1 MKNLSILIPTY
12 NDVCCQL
19 VNDLQSQAAAL
30 GIDYEIIVADD
41 GSTDEAVLRQNRTI
55 NALPYCR
62 LLERGTNSGRAVIRN
77 VLASEARYPWLL
89 FIDSDMTVCRT
100 DFIERYVSTV
110 GDVVYGGLV
119 IRHTTRQNLRARYEL
134 SRASEHTLE
143 RRRQSPYHDFHTAN
157 FMIRR
162 DLMLT
167 HPFDE
172 RFSRYGYEDVL
183 LGKTLQMNAIGIE
196 HIDNPLSFEIF
207 ESNAAFVS
215 KTEEG
220 LQTLYSFRHELRGY
234 SRMIDFT
241 EQHPIV
247 SVLIRCWHHIA
258 KKWERR
264 HLCSNAP
271 TLCVFTLY
279 RLGYFLSLKR

>member
-183 LGKTLQMNAIGIE
+183 LGKILQMNAIGIE

>member
-55 NALPYCR
+55 NALPCCR
-62 LLERGTNSGRAVIRN
+62 LLERGMNSGRAVIRN
-77 VLASEARYPWLL
+77 VLANEARYPWLL

-100 DFIERYVSTV
+100 DFIERYILTV

-241 EQHPIV
+241 EQHPVV

>member
-100 DFIERYVSTV
+100 DFIERYISTV

-241 EQHPIV
+241 EQHPVV

>member
-30 GIDYEIIVADD
+30 GIEYEIIVADD

-62 LLERGTNSGRAVIRN
+62 LLERGMNSGRAVIRN
-77 VLASEARYPWLL
+77 VLANEARYPWLL

-100 DFIERYVSTV
+100 DFIERYITTV

-220 LQTLYSFRHELRGY
+220 LQTLYRFRHELRGY

-241 EQHPIV
+241 EQHPVV

>member
-1 MKNLSILIPTY
+1 M
-12 NDVCCQL
+12 
-19 VNDLQSQAAAL
+19 NDLQSQAAAL

-55 NALPYCR
+55 NALPCCR
-62 LLERGTNSGRAVIRN
+62 LLERGMNSGRAVIRN
-77 VLASEARYPWLL
+77 VLANEARYPWLL

-100 DFIERYVSTV
+100 DFIERYISTV

-162 DLMLT
+162 DLILT

-241 EQHPIV
+241 EQHPVV

>member
-1 MKNLSILIPTY
+1 MLFSIIIPAFNAETRLWKLL
-12 NDVCCQL
+12 DSIRRQTFR
-19 VNDLQSQAAAL
+19 
-30 GIDYEIIVADD
+30 DYEIIVADD

-55 NALPYCR
+55 NALPCCR
-62 LLERGTNSGRAVIRN
+62 LLERGMNSGRAVIRN
-77 VLASEARYPWLL
+77 VLANEARYPWLL

-100 DFIERYVSTV
+100 DFIERYISTV

-134 SRASEHTLE
+134 SWASEHTLE

-241 EQHPIV
+241 EQHPVV

>member
-62 LLERGTNSGRAVIRN
+62 LFERGTNSGRAVIRN

-241 EQHPIV
+241 EQHPVV

-271 TLCVFTLY
+271 TLCIFTLY

>member
-30 GIDYEIIVADD
+30 GIEYEIIVADD

-55 NALPYCR
+55 NALPCCR
-62 LLERGTNSGRAVIRN
+62 LLERGMNSGRAVIRN
-77 VLASEARYPWLL
+77 VLANEARYPWLL

-100 DFIERYVSTV
+100 DFIERYISTV

-241 EQHPIV
+241 EQHPVV

>member
-1 MKNLSILIPTY
+1 
-12 NDVCCQL
+12 L

-62 LLERGTNSGRAVIRN
+62 LLERGMNSGRAVIRN

-100 DFIERYVSTV
+100 DFIERYISTV

-241 EQHPIV
+241 EQHPVV

-271 TLCVFTLY
+271 TLCIFTLY

>member
-41 GSTDEAVLRQNRTI
+41 GSTDEAVLRQNRTV
-55 NALPYCR
+55 NALPCCR
-62 LLERGTNSGRAVIRN
+62 LLERGMNSGRAVIRN

-241 EQHPIV
+241 EQHPVV

>member
-55 NALPYCR
+55 NALPCCR
-62 LLERGTNSGRAVIRN
+62 LLERGMNSGRAVIRN

-134 SRASEHTLE
+134 SWASEHTLE

-241 EQHPIV
+241 EQHPVV

>member
-55 NALPYCR
+55 NALPCCR
-62 LLERGTNSGRAVIRN
+62 LLERGMNSGRAVIRN
-77 VLASEARYPWLL
+77 VLANEARYPWLL

-100 DFIERYVSTV
+100 DFIERYISTV

-220 LQTLYSFRHELRGY
+220 LQTLYRFRHELRGY

-241 EQHPIV
+241 EQHPVV

>member
-55 NALPYCR
+55 NVLPYCR
-62 LLERGTNSGRAVIRN
+62 LLERGMNSGRAVIRN
-77 VLASEARYPWLL
+77 VLANEARYPWLL

-100 DFIERYVSTV
+100 DFIERYISTV

-241 EQHPIV
+241 EQHPVV

>member
-41 GSTDEAVLRQNRTI
+41 GSTDEAVLRQNRTV
-55 NALPYCR
+55 NALPCCR
-62 LLERGTNSGRAVIRN
+62 LLERGMNSGRAVIRN

-100 DFIERYVSTV
+100 DFIERYISTV

-241 EQHPIV
+241 EQHPVV

-271 TLCVFTLY
+271 TLCIFTLY

>member
-41 GSTDEAVLRQNRTI
+41 GSTDEAVLHQNRTI
-55 NALPYCR
+55 NALPCCR
-62 LLERGTNSGRAVIRN
+62 LLELGMNSGRAVIRN
-77 VLASEARYPWLL
+77 VLANEARYPWLL

-100 DFIERYVSTV
+100 DFIERYITTV

-241 EQHPIV
+241 EQHPVV

>member
-1 MKNLSILIPTY
+1 
-12 NDVCCQL
+12 
-19 VNDLQSQAAAL
+19 
-30 GIDYEIIVADD
+30 
-41 GSTDEAVLRQNRTI
+41 
-55 NALPYCR
+55 
-62 LLERGTNSGRAVIRN
+62 
-77 VLASEARYPWLL
+77 
-89 FIDSDMTVCRT
+89 
-100 DFIERYVSTV
+100 
-110 GDVVYGGLV
+110 
-119 IRHTTRQNLRARYEL
+119 
-134 SRASEHTLE
+134 
-143 RRRQSPYHDFHTAN
+143 
-157 FMIRR
+157 MIRR

-241 EQHPIV
+241 EQHPVV

>member
-1 MKNLSILIPTY
+1 
-12 NDVCCQL
+12 
-19 VNDLQSQAAAL
+19 LQSQAAAL

-41 GSTDEAVLRQNRTI
+41 GSTDEAVLHQNRTI

-62 LLERGTNSGRAVIRN
+62 LLERGTNCGRAVIRN

-100 DFIERYVSTV
+100 DFIERYISTV

-134 SRASEHTLE
+134 SWASEHTLE

-241 EQHPIV
+241 EQHPVV

>member
-41 GSTDEAVLRQNRTI
+41 GSTDEAVLRQNRTV
-55 NALPYCR
+55 NALPCCR
-62 LLERGTNSGRAVIRN
+62 LLERGMNSGRAVIRN

-183 LGKTLQMNAIGIE
+183 LGKTLQMSAIGIE

-241 EQHPIV
+241 EQHPVV

>member
-100 DFIERYVSTV
+100 DFIERYISTV

-241 EQHPIV
+241 EQHPVV

-264 HLCSNAP
+264 LLCSNAP

>member
-62 LLERGTNSGRAVIRN
+62 LLERGMNSGRAVIRN

-220 LQTLYSFRHELRGY
+220 LQTLYRFRHELRGY

-241 EQHPIV
+241 EQHPVV

>member
-41 GSTDEAVLRQNRTI
+41 GSTDEAVLCQNRTV
-55 NALPYCR
+55 NALPCCR
-62 LLERGTNSGRAVIRN
+62 LLERGMNSGRAVIRN
-77 VLASEARYPWLL
+77 VLANEARYPWLL

-100 DFIERYVSTV
+100 DFIERYISTV

-241 EQHPIV
+241 EQHPVV

>member
-55 NALPYCR
+55 NALPCCR
-62 LLERGTNSGRAVIRN
+62 LLERGMNSGRAVIRN
-77 VLASEARYPWLL
+77 VLANEARYPWLL

-100 DFIERYVSTV
+100 DFIERYISTV

-241 EQHPIV
+241 EQHPVV

>member
-55 NALPYCR
+55 NALPCCR
-62 LLERGTNSGRAVIRN
+62 LLERGMNSGRAVIRN
-77 VLASEARYPWLL
+77 VLANEARYPWLL

-100 DFIERYVSTV
+100 DFIERYISTV

-183 LGKTLQMNAIGIE
+183 LGKTLHMNAIGIE

-241 EQHPIV
+241 EQHPVV

>member
-41 GSTDEAVLRQNRTI
+41 GSTDEAVLHQNRTI
-55 NALPYCR
+55 NALPCCR
-62 LLERGTNSGRAVIRN
+62 LLERGMNSGRAVIRN
-77 VLASEARYPWLL
+77 VLANEARYPWLL

-100 DFIERYVSTV
+100 DFIERYISTV

-143 RRRQSPYHDFHTAN
+143 RRRQSPYHDFHTAH

-241 EQHPIV
+241 EQHPVV

>member
-100 DFIERYVSTV
+100 DFIERYISTV

-207 ESNAAFVS
+207 ESNAAFVC

-241 EQHPIV
+241 EQHPVV

>member
-55 NALPYCR
+55 NALPCCR
-62 LLERGTNSGRAVIRN
+62 LLERGMNSGRAVIRN
-77 VLASEARYPWLL
+77 VLANEARYPWLL

-100 DFIERYVSTV
+100 DFIERYITTV

-241 EQHPIV
+241 EQHPVV

>member
-41 GSTDEAVLRQNRTI
+41 GSTDETVLHQNRTI
-55 NALPYCR
+55 NALPCCR
-62 LLERGTNSGRAVIRN
+62 LLERGMNSGRAVIRN
-77 VLASEARYPWLL
+77 VLANEARYPWLL

-100 DFIERYVSTV
+100 DFIERYISTV

-167 HPFDE
+167 HPFD
-172 RFSRYGYEDVL
+172 
-183 LGKTLQMNAIGIE
+183 
-196 HIDNPLSFEIF
+196 
-207 ESNAAFVS
+207 
-215 KTEEG
+215 
-220 LQTLYSFRHELRGY
+220 
-234 SRMIDFT
+234 
-241 EQHPIV
+241 
-247 SVLIRCWHHIA
+247 
-258 KKWERR
+258 
-264 HLCSNAP
+264 
-271 TLCVFTLY
+271 
-279 RLGYFLSLKR
+279 

>member
-55 NALPYCR
+55 NALSYCR
-62 LLERGTNSGRAVIRN
+62 LLERGMNSGRAVIRN
-77 VLASEARYPWLL
+77 VLVNEARYPWLL

-241 EQHPIV
+241 EQHPVV

-264 HLCSNAP
+264 HLSSNAP

>member
-41 GSTDEAVLRQNRTI
+41 GSTDEAVLHQNRTI
-55 NALPYCR
+55 NALHYCR
-62 LLERGTNSGRAVIRN
+62 LLERGMNSGRAVIRN

-100 DFIERYVSTV
+100 DFIERYISTV

-241 EQHPIV
+241 EQHPVV

>member
-241 EQHPIV
+241 EQHPVV

>member
-55 NALPYCR
+55 NALPCCR
-62 LLERGTNSGRAVIRN
+62 LLERGMNSGRAVIRN
-77 VLASEARYPWLL
+77 VLANEARYPWLL

-100 DFIERYVSTV
+100 DFIERYISTV

-162 DLMLT
+162 DLILT

-241 EQHPIV
+241 EQHPVV

>member
-62 LLERGTNSGRAVIRN
+62 LLERGMNSGRAVIRN

-100 DFIERYVSTV
+100 DFIERYISTV

-241 EQHPIV
+241 EQHPVV

-271 TLCVFTLY
+271 TLCIFTLY

>member
-62 LLERGTNSGRAVIRN
+62 LLERGMNSGRAVIRN

-100 DFIERYVSTV
+100 DFIERYISTV

-207 ESNAAFVS
+207 ESNAAFVC

-241 EQHPIV
+241 EQHPVV

>member
-207 ESNAAFVS
+207 ESNAAFVC

-241 EQHPIV
+241 EQHPVV

>member
-100 DFIERYVSTV
+100 DFIERYISTV

>member
-62 LLERGTNSGRAVIRN
+62 LLERGMNSGRAVIRN

-100 DFIERYVSTV
+100 DFIERYISTV

-241 EQHPIV
+241 EQHPVV

>member
-12 NDVCCQL
+12 NDVCFQL

-100 DFIERYVSTV
+100 DFIERYISTV

-241 EQHPIV
+241 EQHPVV

-264 HLCSNAP
+264 LLCSNAP

>member
-62 LLERGTNSGRAVIRN
+62 LLERGMNSGRAVIRN
-77 VLASEARYPWLL
+77 VLANEARYPWLL

-100 DFIERYVSTV
+100 DFIERYISTV

-241 EQHPIV
+241 EQHPVV

>member
-62 LLERGTNSGRAVIRN
+62 LLERGMNSGRAVIRN

-100 DFIERYVSTV
+100 DFIERYISTV

-183 LGKTLQMNAIGIE
+183 LGKTLHMNAIGIE

-241 EQHPIV
+241 EQHPVV
-247 SVLIRCWHHIA
+247 SILIRCWHHIA

>member
-55 NALPYCR
+55 NALPCCR
-62 LLERGTNSGRAVIRN
+62 LLERGMNSGRAVIRN
-77 VLASEARYPWLL
+77 VLANEARYPWLL

-100 DFIERYVSTV
+100 DFIERYISTV

-134 SRASEHTLE
+134 SWASEHTLE

-241 EQHPIV
+241 EQHPVV